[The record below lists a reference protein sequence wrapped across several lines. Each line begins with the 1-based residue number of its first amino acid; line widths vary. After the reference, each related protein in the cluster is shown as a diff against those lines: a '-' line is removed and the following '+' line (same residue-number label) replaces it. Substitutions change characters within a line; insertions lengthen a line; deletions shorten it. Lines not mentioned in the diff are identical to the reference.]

1 MEDRPTIL
9 GSPGERARFSGL
21 LRAALP
27 LGAVLVLCGYALGA
41 LNPWQAGLPTAAK
54 GAVVLLLAAG
64 IFFATAATQGRVE
77 AFFKGAR
84 GEEQVAIMLAT
95 LPAAYTVLHG
105 VELGRGGRWR
115 GRNVDHIVVGP
126 TGITLVETKNWRG
139 RVSFA
144 EGRLTVDGA
153 DPTRPPID
161 QVRAEARNL
170 ADWLARQVPGA
181 PPIRPLI
188 CFVGEAFDEGLRTI
202 DEITICNSGRLV
214 EAIVSATGAGLDTA
228 TRTRVVQRLA
238 QQV

>member
-41 LNPWQAGLPTAAK
+41 LNPWQAGLPMAAK
-54 GAVVLLLAAG
+54 GVVVLLLAAG
-64 IFFATAATQGRVE
+64 IFFATAATQGRVN

-84 GEEQVAIMLAT
+84 GEEHVAGVLAT

-105 VELGRGGRWR
+105 VVLGQGGLWR

-126 TGITLVETKNWRG
+126 TGITIIETKNWRG
-139 RVSFA
+139 RVSLA
-144 EGRLTVDGA
+144 AGRLTVNDT
-153 DPTRPPID
+153 DPTRSPIN

-170 ADWLARQVPGA
+170 AEWLAKSVPDA

-188 CFVGEAFDEGLRTI
+188 CFVGDSFDEGLRVI
-202 DEITICNSGRLV
+202 DEITICNSARLV
-214 EAIVSATGAGLDTA
+214 EAIVSAPGTKFDKNILN
-228 TRTRVVQRLA
+228 RVVERLA